1 MLEICTHKSEKNSNM
16 NENLRTNQE
25 QCHARTSNA
34 LQEGERPEA
43 NFAIQLFE
51 GKKVRFVWDEEQEK
65 YYFAVVD
72 IVQVLTES
80 ADYQTARKYWKVLKG
95 RLLKEGNETVTNC
108 YQLKLPAADGKNRLT
123 DVADLEQIFR
133 LIQSIPSKKAEPVKK
148 WLAEVGAQRIDQMID
163 PELTFQMA
171 VEDYR
176 RQGYS
181 DRWINERMRSIE
193 MRKELTDEWHR
204 SGIHEPKDF
213 AILTNVLTK
222 AWSGMTT
229 GEYKRHKGLTKENLR
244 DNMTNVEL
252 ALNNTLT
259 EVATT
264 EIARQRKTQGMKESR
279 QSAQAGGQIAKNTR
293 DDLERQLGRTVI
305 SSERASDY
313 IRPIE
318 SQDADALQLPD
329 EEK

>member
-1 MLEICTHKSEKNSNM
+1 M
-16 NENLRTNQE
+16 NEN
-25 QCHARTSNA
+25 
-34 LQEGERPEA
+34 
-43 NFAIQLFE
+43 FAVQLFE
-51 GKKVRFVWDEEQEK
+51 GKKVRIVWDVEQEK
-65 YYFAVVD
+65 YYFSVTD
-72 IVQVLTES
+72 IVQVLTDS
-80 ADYQTARKYWKVLKG
+80 VNPRDYIKKMLRRDPELKSKWG
-95 RLLKEGNETVTNC
+95 TICPPVEMLA
-108 YQLKLPAADGKNRLT
+108 PDGKRRKT
-123 DVADLEQIFR
+123 QAADLEGIFR
-133 LIQSIPSKKAEPVKK
+133 IIQAIPSKKAEPVKQ
-148 WLAEVGAQRIDQMID
+148 WLAELGSIRVDQMID

-181 DRWINERMRSIE
+181 DRWISERMRSIE

-229 GEYKRHKGLTKENLR
+229 GEYKRYKGLTKQNLR

-252 ALNNTLT
+252 ALNTLA

-264 EIARQRKTQGMKESR
+264 EYSR
-279 QSAQAGGQIAKNTR
+279 QSNPQSMAESQRIAKEGGEVAREARETM
-293 DDLERQLGRTVI
+293 ERRLGRSVV

-318 SQDADALQLPD
+318 GKGQNTLPKED
-329 EEK
+329 E

>member
-1 MLEICTHKSEKNSNM
+1 MRLFGLNPFDYCIM
-16 NENLRTNQE
+16 ND
-25 QCHARTSNA
+25 
-34 LQEGERPEA
+34 
-43 NFAIQLFE
+43 NFTIQLFE
-51 GKKVRFVWDEEQEK
+51 EKKVRIVWDAEQEK
-65 YYFAVVD
+65 YYFSVAD
-72 IVQVLTES
+72 IVQVLTDS
-80 ADYQTARKYWKVLKG
+80 ADVKQYIKRMRARDSELNSKWGTICTPVEMLA
-95 RLLKEGNETVTNC
+95 
-108 YQLKLPAADGKNRLT
+108 PDGKKRKT
-123 DVADLEQIFR
+123 QAADLEGIFR
-133 LIQSIPSKKAEPVKK
+133 IIQSIPSKKAEPVKK

-252 ALNNTLT
+252 ALNTLA

-264 EIARQRKTQGMKESR
+264 EIARQRQTQGMKESR
-279 QSAQAGGQIAKNTR
+279 QAAQAGGQIAKNTR

-313 IRPIE
+313 IKPIE
-318 SQDADALQLPD
+318 SKDAESRPLP
-329 EEK
+329 EE

>member
-1 MLEICTHKSEKNSNM
+1 M
-16 NENLRTNQE
+16 NE
-25 QCHARTSNA
+25 
-34 LQEGERPEA
+34 

-51 GKKVRFVWDEEQEK
+51 GKKVRIVWDAEQEK
-65 YYFAVVD
+65 YYFSVTD
-72 IVQVLTES
+72 IVQVLTDS
-80 ADYQTARKYWKVLKG
+80 ADVKQYIKRMRARDSELNSKWGTICTPVEMLA
-95 RLLKEGNETVTNC
+95 
-108 YQLKLPAADGKNRLT
+108 PDGKRRKT
-123 DVADLEQIFR
+123 QAADLEGIFR
-133 LIQSIPSKKAEPVKK
+133 IIQAIPSKKAEPVKQ
-148 WLAEVGAQRIDQMID
+148 WLAELGSMRVDQMID

-229 GEYKRHKGLTKENLR
+229 GEYKRYKGLTKQNLR

-252 ALNNTLT
+252 ALNTLA

-264 EIARQRKTQGMKESR
+264 EYSR
-279 QSAQAGGQIAKNTR
+279 QSNPQSMAESQRIAKEGGEVAREARETMEHR
-293 DDLERQLGRTVI
+293 LGRSVV

-318 SQDADALQLPD
+318 GKGQNTLPKED
-329 EEK
+329 E

>member
-1 MLEICTHKSEKNSNM
+1 MED
-16 NENLRTNQE
+16 
-25 QCHARTSNA
+25 
-34 LQEGERPEA
+34 

-51 GKKVRFVWDEEQEK
+51 GNKVRIVWDEEQEK
-65 YYFAVVD
+65 YYFSVVD
-72 IVQVLTES
+72 IVQVLTGSVDAKQYIKRLRTRDPELN
-80 ADYQTARKYWKVLKG
+80 LKWG
-95 RLLKEGNETVTNC
+95 TICTPVEMLA
-108 YQLKLPAADGKNRLT
+108 PDGKRRKT
-123 DVADLEQIFR
+123 QAADLEGIFR
-133 LIQSIPSKKAEPVKK
+133 IIQAIPSKKAEPVKQ
-148 WLAEVGAQRIDQMID
+148 WLAELGSMRVDQMID

-229 GEYKRHKGLTKENLR
+229 GEYKRYKGLTKQNLR

-252 ALNNTLT
+252 ALNTLA

-264 EIARQRKTQGMKESR
+264 EYSR
-279 QSAQAGGQIAKNTR
+279 QSNPQSMAESQRIAKEGGEVAREARETM
-293 DDLERQLGRTVI
+293 ERRLGRSVV
-305 SSERASDY
+305 SFERASDY

-318 SQDADALQLPD
+318 GKGQNTLPKED
-329 EEK
+329 E